1 MSNWDKTY
9 NSAWDNS
16 EVMTEYEN
24 KLKQAALK
32 LSKVLTAKQDA
43 ATKVKQIKTDI
54 ATTDK
59 AVTDLS
65 NKVKNLSDGDSL
77 LENSEKESDEKET
90 NEISNKDVSRLV
102 ETATSIS
109 EAQLSLIDEL
119 TYLVSQAIEQ
129 NDYKMAYHIERTID
143 LIKFNEI

>member
-32 LSKVLTAKQDA
+32 LSKVLTAQDA

-65 NKVKNLSDGDSL
+65 NKVKNLSDDDSL
-77 LENSEKESDEKET
+77 LENSEEKSDEKET
-90 NEISNKDVSRLV
+90 NEISNTDVSRLV

>member
-32 LSKVLTAKQDA
+32 LSKVLTAQDA

-65 NKVKNLSDGDSL
+65 NKVKNLSDDDSL